1 MEIPTRWLGRSLLTV
16 LLALL
21 GSGPLIAQAHAA
33 GPAACAGSGPD
44 VGAAELSSGWAL
56 ASASSVSDAGA
67 AISQPG
73 YGVSSW
79 YPVTLPAT
87 VMAGLVSNGVYH
99 DIFDD
104 TNLQSIPDLTKQ
116 NWWYRGE
123 FAAPAGGPGQRYWLR
138 FKGIAYQAQIW
149 LNGVRVDSSAIGTL
163 VNHEYDVTSW
173 IHPGATNALA
183 LLVTPP
189 ASAGTDL
196 SFWYVDWNPRPP
208 DMNAGIWGKVL
219 LDASGPVVLRDPYVR
234 TVLPLPATDSADLT
248 VYVDAVNGSSS
259 PVTGTLSGQVTKAGF
274 PTITFSQSV
283 TLAAHERREI
293 AFDPA
298 AFAQLHVDHP
308 ALWWPLD
315 LGSPELYDL
324 QLAFTVDG
332 QQSDLE
338 STRFGI
344 RQFTDYITPL
354 IYGHT
359 YRGYKVNGQNVLIRG
374 ADYVWDMLIRTP
386 PETNRA
392 HMSYVKDMG
401 LNLLRFE
408 GILGNEDLYDLADES
423 GVMLMP
429 GYVCCTYWAQYG
441 SWTAQDVLVAN
452 ASTESQMRLVRAH
465 PSALVWAYGSDELPP
480 GNILTAWKSIATRL
494 HWQNP
499 TLDNVASYNNPG
511 GSVPKMNGPYVW
523 EPPVYWYVDTT
534 KGGAF
539 GFCAEQGGESVPPEE
554 TLQRF
559 LAPANRWPM
568 GSAYGYHSGPSP
580 FDNLDWYS
588 LAVGNRYGASSTLAS
603 YADRAQLLNYESERA
618 QFEAFAANAYTL
630 AQGTVYWMLDNAWPS
645 VHWSLYDY
653 FFKPGGGYFGTKKA
667 LEPIH
672 ILYDYGTRNVKV
684 FNATLAAASDLTASV
699 TVYSVP
705 DLAVKH
711 VQQVTMAF
719 PANAVTQVFNVPA
732 LSGLSPTYF
741 IRLQLRTATNQ
752 RISDNLYWYS
762 TSPDVMGTGSDWYHT
777 SVASYADL
785 TGLNAL
791 PPNEEV
797 TATAARTS
805 DGVTDTVV
813 IALRNGSAS
822 NVAFFLRPEVI
833 ADSSGTEVV
842 PVTYSDNYVT
852 LLPGETTTL
861 TARYARADLGGQ
873 APSLRLRGYNVP
885 GATAPV
891 VGVREGDGQ
900 PRFRL
905 GEIRPNPFTSRT
917 TVGFTLSR
925 RERVRVWVYDVN
937 GRLVRK
943 LVDGTVMEPG
953 SHDAGW
959 DGRSD
964 GGTSLA
970 SGLYLCRLDVG
981 ERSETRRIAL
991 VR

>member
-1 MEIPTRWLGRSLLTV
+1 MGNSTGWLIRILLTILPV
-16 LLALL
+16 AL
-21 GSGPLIAQAHAA
+21 GAGAPIADARSAGRATSTGPGA
-33 GPAACAGSGPD
+33 D
-44 VGAAELSSGWAL
+44 VQTTELSSGWAFV
-56 ASASSVSDAGA
+56 SANQVSPDGA
-67 AISQPG
+67 AIAQPG
-73 YGVSSW
+73 FDVSDW

-87 VMAGLVSNGVYH
+87 VMAGLVANGVYSG
-99 DIFDD
+99 IFDD
-104 TNLQSIPDLTKQ
+104 TNLQSVPDLTKQ

-123 FAAPAGGPGQRYWLR
+123 FAVPASGAGQQYWLR
-138 FKGIAYQAQIW
+138 FKGIAYRAQIW
-149 LNGVRVDSSAIGTL
+149 LNGALVDSSAIGTL
-163 VNHEYDVTSW
+163 VNHEYNVTSW

-183 LLVTPP
+183 LRITPP
-189 ASAGTDL
+189 ASAGTNL

-219 LDASGPVVLRDPYVR
+219 LDATGPVALRDPYVK

-248 VYVDAVNGSSS
+248 VYVDAANGSSD

-274 PTITFSQSV
+274 PSITFSQSV

-293 AFDPA
+293 AFDPV
-298 AFAQLHVDHP
+298 AFTQLHVDDP
-308 ALWWPLD
+308 ALWWPLN
-315 LGSPELYDL
+315 LGRPELYDL
-324 QLAFTVDG
+324 QLAFTIDG

-338 STRFGI
+338 SARFGI
-344 RQFTDYITPL
+344 RQFTDYITPS

-359 YRGYKVNGQNVLIRG
+359 YRGYRVNGQNVLIRG

-386 PETNRA
+386 PAANLA
-392 HMSYVKDMG
+392 HMTYVKDMG

-429 GYVCCTYWAQYG
+429 GYVCCTYWAQY
-441 SWTAQDVLVAN
+441 SAWTAQDRLVAN
-452 ASTESQMRLVRAH
+452 ASTESQMRLLRAH

-480 GNILTAWKSIATRL
+480 ASVLTPWKSIATRL

-511 GSVPKMNGPYVW
+511 GSVPKMNGPYAW

-559 LAPANRWPM
+559 LSPANRWPI
-568 GSAYGYHSGPSP
+568 GPAYGYHSGPSP
-580 FDNLDWYS
+580 FDNLNWYS
-588 LAVGNRYGASSTLAS
+588 LAVSNRYGAASTLTS

-618 QFEAFAANAYTL
+618 QFEAYAANAYTL

-645 VHWSLYDY
+645 VHWNLYDY

-684 FNATLAAASDLTASV
+684 FNATLAATGELTASV
-699 TVYSVP
+699 TVYDVP
-705 DLAVKH
+705 DLTVKYAH
-711 VQQVTMAF
+711 QVTMAF
-719 PANAVTQVFNVPA
+719 PADAATQVFSVPA
-732 LSGLSPTYF
+732 VSGLSPTYF

-752 RISDNLYWYS
+752 LISDNLYWYS
-762 TSPDVMGTGSDWYHT
+762 TSPDVMGGGSDWYYT
-777 SVASYADL
+777 SVAAYADL

-791 PPNEEV
+791 PSNEEV

-805 DGVTDTVV
+805 DGVTDTVA
-813 IALRNGSAS
+813 IALHNGSAS
-822 NVAFFLRPEVI
+822 NVAFFLRPEVV
-833 ADSSGTEVV
+833 AGSSGIEVV
-842 PVTYSDNYVT
+842 PITYSDNYVT
-852 LLPGETTTL
+852 LFPGESTTL
-861 TARYARADLGGQ
+861 RARYARADLGGL

-885 GATAPV
+885 GATNPV
-891 VGVREGDGQ
+891 LGVQDGPSRPPFRFVG
-900 PRFRL
+900 
-905 GEIRPNPFTSRT
+905 ITPNPFAGRT
-917 TVGFTLSR
+917 AIAFDLAGR
-925 RERVRVWVYDVN
+925 DRVRVWVYDVN
-937 GRLVRK
+937 GRLVRT
-943 LVDGTVMEPG
+943 LIDGTVMELG
-953 SHDAGW
+953 GHRAEW
-959 DGRSD
+959 DGRND
-964 GGTSLA
+964 AGTVLP
-970 SGLYLCRLDVG
+970 SGLYFCRLYVG
-981 ERSETRRIAL
+981 SRGDTRRIAL